1 MNQLQF
7 LRRRRGLTQKGMAD
21 LIKIHHVTY
30 CRIERGWLAKP
41 PAELE
46 DRLRAVFGPEWTFA
60 RLMEPVHDLT
70 SGDWAT
76 A

>member
-7 LRRRRGLTQKGMAD
+7 LRRRRGLTQKAMAD
-21 LIKIHHVTY
+21 LVKIHPVTY

-46 DRLRAVFGPEWTFA
+46 DKLRAIFGPEWTFA
-60 RLMEPVHDLT
+60 RLMEPVPDLT
-70 SGDWAT
+70 ASDST
-76 A
+76 AA